1 MDDNS
6 RIKFM
11 DDEDSTT
18 SSEEEAN
25 VSIRSVA
32 FDLPKKVA
40 DKIENHNN
48 KPCQREKKVTP
59 IPRQVST
66 LVCPGCLKITEK
78 VSFNIASEA
87 SYVYI
92 LSGQK
97 FIKNAKNGP
106 IWRVFEN
113 LKLEVKQSYQTG

>member
-1 MDDNS
+1 MVQIFFGSDITPYLEFHSGLKMSKNVSFFQALEMDDNS

-48 KPCQREKKVTP
+48 KPSQREKKVTP
-59 IPRQVST
+59 IPRQVSR
-66 LVCPGCLKITEK
+66 
-78 VSFNIASEA
+78 S
-87 SYVYI
+87 
-92 LSGQK
+92 
-97 FIKNAKNGP
+97 
-106 IWRVFEN
+106 
-113 LKLEVKQSYQTG
+113 

>member
-1 MDDNS
+1 MVQIFFGSDITPFLEFHSGWKMPEIVSFFQALEMDDNS

-18 SSEEEAN
+18 SSEEETN

-59 IPRQVST
+59 IPRQVSR
-66 LVCPGCLKITEK
+66 
-78 VSFNIASEA
+78 S
-87 SYVYI
+87 
-92 LSGQK
+92 
-97 FIKNAKNGP
+97 
-106 IWRVFEN
+106 
-113 LKLEVKQSYQTG
+113 

>member
-48 KPCQREKKVTP
+48 LFSV
-59 IPRQVST
+59 
-66 LVCPGCLKITEK
+66 KI
-78 VSFNIASEA
+78 
-87 SYVYI
+87 
-92 LSGQK
+92 
-97 FIKNAKNGP
+97 
-106 IWRVFEN
+106 
-113 LKLEVKQSYQTG
+113 